1 MSNKRIV
8 SADLIRAL
16 SAFLVVMLHVSG
28 VLWTNLD
35 VTSSNWTIINIYN
48 SLSRCCVQIFIM
60 LSGMFLLNPKKN
72 ISDISIYTKYLPRV
86 IIALL
91 FWSSI
96 YLLSEPI
103 NIETIKYII
112 VSILKGNTNYHLWF
126 LYMMIGLYVLTPILR
141 ILTKHASR
149 NQLLYFISIGIFIS
163 IVIPSLSNYFPFSFI
178 SINVDKM
185 YLFMPR
191 SYLIFYL
198 LGFYLT
204 NYEIKKSRRIIL
216 YVLGVFGAL
225 FTIFITQYLSIKNL
239 APKDSWQGVFSINTL
254 LYSIAVFVF
263 LKNWFDRLTFSDK
276 SIKLISLLSS
286 CSFGVFLTHDLF
298 IKYLI
303 RNNILNANLINP
315 PIMIP
320 LIVVGI
326 FISSILLSYIIKK
339 IPIINKYLV

>member
-1 MSNKRIV
+1 MSNKRII
-8 SADLIRAL
+8 SADIIRIL

-28 VLWTNLD
+28 VLWTTLD
-35 VTSSNWTIINIYN
+35 VTSSNWSIINIYN

-86 IIALL
+86 IISLL

-112 VSILKGNTNYHLWF
+112 ISILKGNTNYHLWF
-126 LYMMIGLYVLTPILR
+126 LYMLIGLY
-141 ILTKHASR
+141 ILTIITKNATR

-163 IVIPSLSNYFPFSFI
+163 IIIPSLSNYFPFSLI
-178 SINVDKM
+178 SSNLDKM

-216 YVLGVFGAL
+216 YALGIFSAL

-239 APKDSWQGVFSINTL
+239 SPKDSWQGVFSINTL
-254 LYSIAVFVF
+254 LYSVAIFIF
-263 LKNWFDRLTFSDK
+263 LKNWFDKIMFSDK

-303 RNNILNANLINP
+303 RHNILNANLSNP
-315 PIMIP
+315 AIMIP
-320 LIVVGI
+320 LIVLGI
-326 FISSILLSYIIKK
+326 FIFSVLLSYIIKK
-339 IPIINKYLV
+339 IPIINKYII